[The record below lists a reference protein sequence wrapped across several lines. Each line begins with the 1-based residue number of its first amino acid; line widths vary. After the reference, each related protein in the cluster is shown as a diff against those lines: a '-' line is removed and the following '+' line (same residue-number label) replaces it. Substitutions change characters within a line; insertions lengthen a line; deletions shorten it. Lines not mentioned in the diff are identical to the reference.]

1 MTADRAGRARA
12 EGMREPPQGGRAPS
26 LSPAVGRG
34 GTDVSAF
41 RRVRGVRTTRSIIAS
56 VSLSLP
62 RAVPHSPGSISPMM
76 ASSPPSRGD
85 PKVWT
90 TRCSWL
96 RGARYGAVG
105 ERRVREAARTFAL
118 RLLPGKAAIDPFRRA
133 RRILRKVQS
142 KPVWPVAESLRPT
155 EIYVYDLLK
164 AVCSASP

>member
-1 MTADRAGRARA
+1 MTADRAGCARA

-56 VSLSLP
+56 VSLSSP

-76 ASSPPSRGD
+76 ASSPPRGD

-142 KPVWPVAESLRPT
+142 KPVWPAAESLRPT
-155 EIYVYDLLK
+155 KIYVYDLLK
-164 AVCSASP
+164 AVCYASP

>member
-56 VSLSLP
+56 VSLSSP

-76 ASSPPSRGD
+76 ASSLL
-85 PKVWT
+85 
-90 TRCSWL
+90 SWRSKGMDDEVL
-96 RGARYGAVG
+96 LA
-105 ERRVREAARTFAL
+105 ERRTLWR
-118 RLLPGKAAIDPFRRA
+118 
-133 RRILRKVQS
+133 S
-142 KPVWPVAESLRPT
+142 W
-155 EIYVYDLLK
+155 
-164 AVCSASP
+164 